1 VRSFWL
7 VARHEYRKRVRQRSF
22 LLASVGI
29 AAMIVAVMGVSIL
42 VALSQ
47 ENRATTVG
55 YVDQS
60 GLLSANG
67 GADRTSGGNDLVPYA
82 DTQQARAALEQREI
96 GAYYVLGPEYP
107 QTREVAL
114 YYWDEPPGPA
124 SQRALARLVRS
135 SVAAGL
141 PEEARTRLV
150 EGPQVSLRSFDGAR
164 ETRAG
169 NVAGLIVP
177 FVVTFFFVFVAITS
191 ASYML
196 QVISDEKE
204 NRMIEI
210 LVTSLTPEQI
220 IGGKALGLMGVAL
233 TQMVIWLVATMLAL
247 LIGGQFVDI
256 LRDASLPWEG
266 LLVSAIFFFP
276 AYALIAGIMTTIG
289 SAAADSRQAQ
299 QVAGLLNLWFVL
311 PLFFAALIFAD
322 PNNPLTVALTLFPT
336 TSFVTVSL
344 RWGLTVIPLWQLLVA
359 WGLLCSSAVLSVWA
373 AARVF
378 RAGML
383 HYGQPLSLRTVLAA
397 LGLGAH

>member
-1 VRSFWL
+1 MHSLWL

-22 LLASVGI
+22 LLASLGI
-29 AAMIVAVMGVSIL
+29 ALMIIAIMGISIL
-42 VALSQ
+42 VSLSQ
-47 ENRATTVG
+47 ENAIMRVG

-60 GLLSANG
+60 GLLSATAEG
-67 GADRTSGGNDLVPYA
+67 DQASGTNDLVPFVNA
-82 DTQQARAALEQREI
+82 EQARAAIERREI
-96 GAYYVLGPEYP
+96 GAYYVLGPEYL

-114 YYWDEPPGPA
+114 YYWDEPPSPA
-124 SQRALARLVRS
+124 MQRALARFVRS
-135 SVAAGL
+135 NLVAGL
-141 PEEARTRLV
+141 PEETRARLI
-150 EGPQVSLRSFDGAR
+150 EGPQVSLRSLDGAR

-177 FVVTFFFVFVAITS
+177 FMVTFFFVFVATTS

-256 LRDASLPWEG
+256 LRNASLPWEG

-276 AYALIAGIMTTIG
+276 AFALIAGIMTTIG
-289 SAAADSRQAQ
+289 SAATDSRQAQ

-359 WGLLCSSAVLSVWA
+359 WGLLCSSAALSVWA

-383 HYGQPLSLRTVLAA
+383 HYGQPLSLRSVLAA
-397 LGLGAH
+397 LGLGAP